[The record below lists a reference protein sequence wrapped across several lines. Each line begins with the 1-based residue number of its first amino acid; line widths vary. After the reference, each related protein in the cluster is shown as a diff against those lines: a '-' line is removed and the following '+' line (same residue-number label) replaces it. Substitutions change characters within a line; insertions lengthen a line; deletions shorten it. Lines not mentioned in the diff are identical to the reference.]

1 MYNSALKVFML
12 INLKFRYN
20 HFLKKYKLPKLTQ
33 GKSKSWA
40 NQSHS
45 GYWID
50 NLKVPLVQ
58 GTSQW
63 VQFQEIDNYCLF

>member
-50 NLKVPLVQ
+50 N
-58 GTSQW
+58 
-63 VQFQEIDNYCLF
+63 